1 MEKYIEIGRFTSPHS
16 FRGEAKLECWVD
28 SPDDLLGLKS
38 VFLVSGG
45 EYRPFAVGSIRK
57 HNAVLLVKLE
67 GINDDEGAKTL
78 SGRTVYALRSDF
90 VLEEGRFFV
99 SDLIGAR
106 VYDAD
111 GGKEY
116 GKLTDVLK
124 YAAND
129 VYEVTSE
136 SGKKTLIPAVK
147 EFVKSVD
154 PESGIAIS
162 PIGGMFDDED

>member
-16 FRGEAKLECWVD
+16 FRGEAKLDCWVD

-45 EYRPFAVGSIRK
+45 EYRPFAVESIRK
-57 HNAVLLVKLE
+57 HNAFVLVKLE
-67 GINDDEGAKTL
+67 GINDDAGAKTL

-99 SDLIGAR
+99 SDLIGTK
-106 VYDAD
+106 VYDAES
-111 GGKEY
+111 GKEY
-116 GKLTDVLK
+116 GRLTDVMK

-136 SGKKTLIPAVK
+136 NGKKTLIPAVK
-147 EFVKSVD
+147 EFIKSVD
-154 PESGIAIS
+154 PESGIAVS